1 MFDFLRGRKTETIE
15 AIARQA
21 FAAGLESGIGMVRI
35 AAARGREISLD
46 DLADVMQQTLD
57 EFSEGS

>member
-1 MFDFLRGRKTETIE
+1 MFGFLRGKKSNAIE
-15 AIARQA
+15 AIAKQS

-46 DLADVMQQTLD
+46 DLADIMQQTLD
-57 EFSEGS
+57 EFTEE